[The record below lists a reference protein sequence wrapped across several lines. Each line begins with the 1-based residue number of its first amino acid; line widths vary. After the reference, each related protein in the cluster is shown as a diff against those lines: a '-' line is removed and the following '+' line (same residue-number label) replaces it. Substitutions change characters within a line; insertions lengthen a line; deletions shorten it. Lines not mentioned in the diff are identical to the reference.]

1 MIRRIALS
9 FALVAG
15 LVYGQAA
22 QPKPKSQK
30 ELEALQAIFNAQDP
44 DVRITAVENLLTK
57 FADTEFKAVVLQVAA
72 ASAQQKN
79 DFEKMT
85 VYSER
90 TLEADPKNYGA
101 MLMLAS
107 GIAQRTRE
115 FDLDKEEKL
124 SKAEKYANTSIG
136 LIKDA
141 PKPRPDL
148 ADAEWEAAKKSYL
161 AQAYESLGLAAMARK
176 KYDDAAKQFETA
188 ITTSPDGSTYVRLA
202 SAYNQAKKP
211 DQAIATLDKLNG
223 VADVHPAIKQAA
235 AQERNN
241 AVKLKGGAG
250 AATSPAAPAGTPA
263 PGAPASGT
271 PTPAT
276 PSSPSPSTPAAPAT
290 SPAK

>member
-1 MIRRIALS
+1 MI
-9 FALVAG
+9 
-15 LVYGQAA
+15 YGQVA

-30 ELEALQAIFNAQDP
+30 ELEALQAIFSAQDP
-44 DVRITAVENLLTK
+44 DVRIAAVENLLTK
-57 FADTEFKAVVLQVAA
+57 FADTEFKAIALQVAA

-124 SKAEKYANTSIG
+124 GRAEKYANTSIE
-136 LIKDA
+136 LIKTA
-141 PKPRPDL
+141 QKPRPDL
-148 ADAEWEAAKKSYL
+148 PDAEWEGAKKSYL
-161 AQAYESLGLAAMARK
+161 AQAYEALGLAAMARK
-176 KYDDAAKQFETA
+176 KYDDAAKQFEMA
-188 ITTSPDGSTYVRLA
+188 VATSPDGGTYVRLA
-202 SAYNQAKKP
+202 AAYNQAKKP
-211 DQAIATLDKLNG
+211 DQAIAALDKLNS

-250 AATSPAAPAGTPA
+250 ASAPATPPAGAAAPAGTVA
-263 PGAPASGT
+263 PST
-271 PTPAT
+271 AT
-276 PSSPSPSTPAAPAT
+276 PSTATPSTPAAPAT
-290 SPAK
+290 PPAK

>member
-1 MIRRIALS
+1 MIRRIAVS

-15 LVYGQAA
+15 MLYGQVA

-30 ELEALQAIFNAQDP
+30 ELEALQALFNAQDP
-44 DVRITAVENLLTK
+44 DVRIAAVENLLTN
-57 FADTEFKAVVLQVAA
+57 FADTEFKAVALQVAA

-79 DFEKMT
+79 DFEKMV
-85 VYSER
+85 VYAER
-90 TLEADPKNYGA
+90 TLEADPKNFGA

-124 SKAEKYANTSIG
+124 TRSEKYANSAIG
-136 LIKDA
+136 LIKAA

-148 ADAEWEAAKKSYL
+148 ADAEWEQARQSYI
-161 AQAYESLGLAAMARK
+161 AQAYEALGLSAMARK
-176 KYDDAAKQFETA
+176 KYDEAAKQFEAA
-188 ITTSPDGSTYVRLA
+188 IATSPDGSTYVRLA
-202 SAYNQAKKP
+202 AAYNQAKKP
-211 DQAIATLDKLNG
+211 DQAIATLDKLNS
-223 VADVHPAIKQAA
+223 VTDLHPAVKQAA

-250 AATSPAAPAGTPA
+250 AGAAAPAGTPA
-263 PGAPASGT
+263 PAGTVAPAGAPT
-271 PTPAT
+271 PTT
-276 PSSPSPSTPAAPAT
+276 PTAPPT